1 MAVSESVVE
10 HASPPTEG
18 PSYLRPRPDED
29 AGSVR
34 SATSESRPDA
44 FGKIGSAPIVSAT
57 VARSET
63 HRVSTRKL
71 GEIGA
76 ASTRRA
82 SIATATST
90 TTRSCDGVL
99 GEKET
104 GTAPNVSAAVVRSAT
119 NGSQSDVISEVGAP
133 TSDVGH
139 AKTGLPSDARSV
151 SSRRS
156 HRSRSSTWST
166 TGGTGADTSVS
177 SRRSSRSRSSTW
189 SPTGGTGADT
199 SVSSRRYSAKHSDN
213 TNAPSAGGCGL

>member
-1 MAVSESVVE
+1 M
-10 HASPPTEG
+10 
-18 PSYLRPRPDED
+18 
-29 AGSVR
+29 
-34 SATSESRPDA
+34 SAA
-44 FGKIGSAPIVSAT
+44 

-63 HRVSTRKL
+63 HRVSARKL

-139 AKTGLPSDARSV
+139 AKTGLPSDARRYVTKYAAQGPHTSV
-151 SSRRS
+151 LDRARHATTPARAAISAHALRQPLPAGYSVWS
-156 HRSRSSTWST
+156 HRRGHISLVASLFSESKLN
-166 TGGTGADTSVS
+166 VEYH
-177 SRRSSRSRSSTW
+177 RRH
-189 SPTGGTGADT
+189 
-199 SVSSRRYSAKHSDN
+199 RRGHI
-213 TNAPSAGGCGL
+213 GLVASLFSESKLNVECHRRHWRGHISLVASLFS